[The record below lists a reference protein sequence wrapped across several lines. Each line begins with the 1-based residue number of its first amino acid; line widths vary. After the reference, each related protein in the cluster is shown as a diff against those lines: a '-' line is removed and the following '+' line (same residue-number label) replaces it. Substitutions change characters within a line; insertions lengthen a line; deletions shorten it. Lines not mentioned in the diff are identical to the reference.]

1 MRINLVNLIIL
12 ISLPTITM
20 AANVALVPQTGQ
32 GQTVPTGCNSGC
44 YTSTVG
50 TDGVLQKGVAWPTP
64 RFAVDTTG
72 NCIIDK
78 LTGLMWVRNLS
89 SVNGGNGLNWTNA
102 LNRAESGTWCG
113 YSDWRTPNVVE
124 LRSLIN
130 YGESS
135 TSVWLNTPISSG
147 GGGFTNVNVNPGLYW
162 TSTLYTS
169 GTIRI
174 INLLNG
180 STSSVANISTST
192 LLFPVRGGM

>member
-1 MRINLVNLIIL
+1 MRINLVNLIML
-12 ISLPTITM
+12 ISLPTTTM

-32 GQTVPTGCNSGC
+32 GQTVPTGCTSGC
-44 YTSTVG
+44 YTSTTG
-50 TDGVLQKGVAWPTP
+50 TDGILQKGVAWPTP

-78 LTGLMWVRNLS
+78 LTGLMWVRNLN
-89 SVNGGNGLNWTNA
+89 SVNGGNGLRWTNA
-102 LNRAESGTWCG
+102 LSTAESGTWCG
-113 YSDWRTPNVVE
+113 YTDWRIPNINE

-147 GGGFTNVNVNPGLYW
+147 GGGFTNVNSGVYW
-162 TSTLYTS
+162 TSSLYTNS
-169 GTIRI
+169 SIIRVI
-174 INLLNG
+174 DLLNG
-180 STSSVANISTST
+180 SISSVVSTSAST

>member
-1 MRINLVNLIIL
+1 MRINLVNLIML
-12 ISLPTITM
+12 VSLPTITM

-32 GQTVPTGCNSGC
+32 GQTVPTGCTSGC
-44 YTSTVG
+44 YTSTTG
-50 TDGVLQKGVAWPTP
+50 TDGILQKGAAWPTP

-78 LTGLMWVRNLS
+78 LTGLMWVRNLN
-89 SVNGGNGLNWTNA
+89 SVNGGNGLRWTNA
-102 LNRAESGTWCG
+102 LSTAESGTWCG
-113 YSDWRTPNVVE
+113 YTDWRTPNINE

-147 GGGFTNVNVNPGLYW
+147 GGGFTNVNSGIYW
-162 TSTLYTS
+162 TSSLYTNS
-169 GTIRI
+169 SIIRVI
-174 INLLNG
+174 DLLNG
-180 STSSVANISTST
+180 SISSIVSTSTST